1 MSRLPHLRDHPGVT
15 DDLDAALDRL
25 YGLPAAEFT
34 PARDALAKELRG
46 AKRRD
51 DATAVKGLRRPTAP
65 AAAINQLA
73 RQESGL
79 MDALLDAARE
89 LREVQER
96 LLDGEAGR
104 DELRAAAD
112 AERRAVGALVA
123 AAGGLPE
130 PPSPA
135 ALEKVRA
142 TLHAATTDDAVRDAI
157 ARGRLEREAETS
169 GAWGTLPLVGLEAPP
184 SAARGS
190 RRAASRADAPEA
202 ATPEAA
208 TPEAAT
214 PEAAPRDGA
223 APGAAAPEGAT
234 PAAVPPGAATPD
246 AAPSKRARAREVAEE
261 EAPAEAAPSAADRA
275 RERRAA
281 KRAAELERARAT
293 AAAADKDLADAK
305 RAAADAHQELE
316 DTAERAE
323 EARAQ
328 VALAERAEEAARAAA
343 QKSLR
348 ALKRAEAVAGDAAEQ
363 VARLERD

>member
-142 TLHAATTDDAVRDAI
+142 TLHAATTDGAVRDAI

-169 GAWGTLPLVGLEAPP
+169 GAWGTLPLVGLEAPS

-190 RRAASRADAPEA
+190 GRAPSRADAPEAATPDA

-214 PEAAPRDGA
+214 P
-223 APGAAAPEGAT
+223 AAA
-234 PAAVPPGAATPD
+234 PPGAATPD

-293 AAAADKDLADAK
+293 AAAADKDLADAQ